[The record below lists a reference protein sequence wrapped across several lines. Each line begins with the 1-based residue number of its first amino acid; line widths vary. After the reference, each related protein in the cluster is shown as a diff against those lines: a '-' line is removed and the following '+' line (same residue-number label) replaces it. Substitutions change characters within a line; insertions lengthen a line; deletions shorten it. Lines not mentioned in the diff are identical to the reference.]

1 MISMSLSA
9 LRGGGVDRFI
19 AFGAFN
25 SDAVRNF
32 AIASSQSP
40 RMEGNLLS

>member
-1 MISMSLSA
+1 MISMFLNA
-9 LRGGGVDRFI
+9 LRGGGVERFI

-32 AIASSQSP
+32 VTAYVRKSGTAIGTP
-40 RMEGNLLS
+40 